1 MLLKLSFADVHDCKE
16 VLAENLLDNSYVKK
30 IYDINREDIS
40 HLIPHDLSVAEEPI
54 LSQVVI
60 DPDNQLPQE

>member
-1 MLLKLSFADVHDCKE
+1 MKDEHFADVRDCKE

-54 LSQVVI
+54 LSQVVL